1 MIKGRGG
8 GKKKLRA
15 QIRSARRSSNG
26 GERKRE
32 RASFGGTASRAPL
45 PSLSFTVTITLAL
58 APVPFPGHDCLI
70 DRDYATKRPVGI
82 AVVRKITFRPDG
94 NKYSKEA
101 EQ

>member
-8 GKKKLRA
+8 KKKNC
-15 QIRSARRSSNG
+15 ARRFVPLDGAAMAEKESASALVSA
-26 GERKRE
+26 ERPAAHRCH
-32 RASFGGTASRAPL
+32 RYL
-45 PSLSFTVTITLAL
+45 FTVTITLAL